1 MSFSYTKVGQ
11 HALLWM
17 LFFSAPLFF
26 LPGFIDLMELRSCHF
41 VFYAV
46 LSSILII
53 VFYLNTYSL
62 IPQLFSQSRFFL
74 FVLLQLILV
83 LLTFIVVLIL
93 AKYVV
98 GPCQSPEFYEISPI
112 FKLSRLVLPRHVFIL
127 VMSFLYFYRKRMKY
141 IDAEHSIAQL
151 RLLKQ
156 QIKPHT
162 LFNMLNTIYG
172 QAVTQSE
179 HTAESIA
186 KLSDMMRYALNDSN
200 QQFVPLEQEVD
211 YLKSYVS
218 FEKLRLTDKTQV
230 SLTVDG
236 EVEAHQ
242 IPPLL
247 FAPLVENAFKY
258 GISNEVETEITIA
271 LRVDLEGIIFE
282 VVNDIPNRGKLIQ
295 KSHNIG
301 LKNLRT
307 RLELLYPNRYSLSIE
322 SDSKRYAVRLQLTR
336 S

>member
-11 HALLWM
+11 HLVLWM

-26 LPGFIDLMELRSCHF
+26 LPGFIDLIELRSCHF
-41 VFYAV
+41 VFYTV

-53 VFYLNTYSL
+53 VFYLNTYYL
-62 IPQLFSQSRFFL
+62 IPQLFSQSKLSL
-74 FVLLQLILV
+74 FALVQLVLV
-83 LLTFIVVLIL
+83 LLTFMVVLIL
-93 AKYVV
+93 AKYIV

-112 FKLSRLVLPRHVFIL
+112 FKLSRLVLPRHIFIL
-127 VMSFLYFYRKRMKY
+127 VVSFLYFYRRRMISIY
-141 IDAEHSIAQL
+141 AEHSTAQL

-162 LFNMLNTIYG
+162 LFNMLNTIYA

-186 KLSDMMRYALNDSN
+186 KLSDMIRYALNDSN

-230 SLTVDG
+230 SMTVDG
-236 EVEAHQ
+236 EVEAWQ

-271 LRVDLEGIIFE
+271 LRVDVEGIILI
-282 VVNDIPNRGKLIQ
+282 VVNDIPNRGNLIQ
-295 KSHNIG
+295 KSHSIG
-301 LKNLRT
+301 LKNLKT

-322 SDSKRYAVRLQLTR
+322 SDFKKYVVHLKLTR